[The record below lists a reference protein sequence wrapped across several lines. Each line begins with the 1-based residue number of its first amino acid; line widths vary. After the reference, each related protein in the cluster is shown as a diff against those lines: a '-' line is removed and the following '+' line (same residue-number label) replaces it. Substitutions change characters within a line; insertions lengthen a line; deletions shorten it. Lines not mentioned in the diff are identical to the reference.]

1 MKKAKE
7 TQKKRK
13 APPVAFALAL
23 AAMFS
28 VPTAAYDLQN
38 KFVGDIR
45 TVEEYLPIEQA
56 LDCAETVTAICLGR
70 TLYRSEP
77 LLINSNTYLPAEEFF
92 AAMGCE
98 CGTVTV
104 SDGGYTVEANGRT
117 VFCPTPAFT
126 LPRGYI
132 DFAHVDGHTHDD
144 GNTHDDGHVIDD
156 AHDDEILCIPA
167 RAAAQLAGCEVRW
180 DGGSATAYFTSPR
193 SEVAAGEDVY
203 YPSDLLW
210 LSRIIESESGGEPFI
225 GKLAVANVVLNRIAS
240 DSFPNDM
247 YSVIFDRRFGVQF
260 TPTANGMIYRTP
272 SEESIRAA
280 KAALEGYTLSTEAL
294 YFIAPSAASNFWV
307 ARNRPY
313 LFTVRSHDFYG

>member
-132 DFAHVDGHTHDD
+132 DF
-144 GNTHDDGHVIDD
+144 